1 MPYSG
6 EVTRRAQQ
14 RLAQQKADHESRYN
28 HRLFQAYEQQPRL
41 RQIDLDLRKSMV
53 LAAQA
58 AFTKGQDARQAM
70 EQVKQANLALQQ
82 ERKAL
87 LEDHFPAGWLDE
99 DPICPRCGG
108 SGYIGA
114 VMCDCLKELCR
125 QEQKQELAQL
135 TTGAEQFEAFR
146 LDYYPAETDPTYGVS
161 PRKLM
166 ERNFQICQKYAET
179 FGKDSGN
186 LLFVGSTGLGKTFLS
201 ACIANAAAE
210 KGASVAYES
219 APNLFAKLSKN
230 QFEGDDLTRSDCAR
244 LTDSDLLII
253 DDLGTELTNAFVI
266 AALYSLVNDRLLQGK
281 SMIIST
287 NLNVDE
293 IARRYSPQIAS
304 RLAGSFRGLT
314 FVGKDIRV
322 MKNRGL

>member
-1 MPYSG
+1 MAYSA

-14 RLAQQKADHESRYN
+14 QLALKKADHESRYN
-28 HRLFQAYEQQPRL
+28 HRLFEAYEKLPRL
-41 RQIDLDLRKSMV
+41 KEIDLALRKSMV

-58 AFTKGQDARQAM
+58 AFTGGQDARQAM
-70 EQVKQANLALQQ
+70 EQVKIANLALQK
-82 ERKAL
+82 EREDL
-87 LEDHFPAGWLDE
+87 LNTHFAPGWLD
-99 DPICPRCGG
+99 DSPLCPHCGG
-108 SGYIGA
+108 SGYVGA
-114 VMCDCLKELCR
+114 VMCSCLKELCR

-135 TTGAEQFEAFR
+135 TTGAERFDCFR
-146 LDYYPAETDPTYGVS
+146 LDYYPAEVDPTFGVS

-166 ERNFQICQKYAET
+166 ERNFQICEKYADT
-179 FGKDSGN
+179 FGKESGN
-186 LLFVGSTGLGKTFLS
+186 LLFVGGTGLGKTYLS

-219 APNLFAKLSKN
+219 APNLFALLSKN
-230 QFEGDDLTRSDCAR
+230 QFEGDEQAQSDCAR

-266 AALYSLVNDRLLQGK
+266 AALYSLVNDRLLKNK

-287 NLNVDE
+287 NLNIDE

-322 MKNRGL
+322 LKNRGL

>member
-1 MPYSG
+1 MAYSA
-6 EVTRRAQQ
+6 EVTRRALQQ
-14 RLAQQKADHESRYN
+14 LAQKKADHESRYN
-28 HRLFQAYEQQPRL
+28 HRLSAAYEALPRL
-41 RQIDLDLRKSMV
+41 KEIDLALRKTMV

-58 AFTKGQDARQAM
+58 AFTKGIDARQAM
-70 EQVKQANLALQQ
+70 EEVKAANLALQA
-82 ERKAL
+82 ERQAL
-87 LEDHFPAGWLDE
+87 LEANFAPGWLD
-99 DPICPRCGG
+99 DAPLCPHCGG

-114 VMCDCLKELCR
+114 VMCGCLKELCR
-125 QEQKQELAQL
+125 QEQKQELSLL
-135 TTGAEQFEAFR
+135 TTGIEQFGNFR
-146 LDYYPAETDPTYGVS
+146 LDYYPAEADPTFGVS

-166 ERNFQICQKYAET
+166 ERNLQICQKYADS
-179 FGKDSGN
+179 FGSDSGN
-186 LLFVGSTGLGKTFLS
+186 LLFVGGTGLGKTFLS

-230 QFEGDDLTRSDCAR
+230 QFEGDDQTRADCAR

-266 AALYSLVNDRLLQGK
+266 AALYSLVNDRLLK
-281 SMIIST
+281 RKPMIIST

-322 MKNRGL
+322 LKNRL

>member
-1 MPYSG
+1 MPYSA

-14 RLAQQKADHESRYN
+14 QLAQKKADHESKYN
-28 HRLFQAYEQQPRL
+28 HRLFEAYEKLPRL
-41 RQIDLDLRKSMV
+41 REIDLNLRKSMV

-58 AFTKGQDARQAM
+58 AFTKGQDAAKAM
-70 EQVKQANLALQQ
+70 EQVKQANLTLQK
-82 ERKAL
+82 ERQAL
-87 LEDHFPAGWLDE
+87 LDAHFAPGWLDE
-99 DPICPRCGG
+99 SPICPHCGG
-108 SGYIGA
+108 SGYVGA
-114 VMCDCLKELCR
+114 VMCGCLKELCR
-125 QEQKQELAQL
+125 QEQKQELRQL
-135 TTGAEQFEAFR
+135 TTGMERFDAFR
-146 LDYYPAETDPTYGVS
+146 LDYYPAEPDPTFGVS

-166 ERNFQICQKYAET
+166 ERNLQICQKYAAT
-179 FGKDSGN
+179 FGENSEN
-186 LLFVGSTGLGKTFLS
+186 LLFVGGTGLGKTFLS
-201 ACIANAAAE
+201 ACIANEAAE

-266 AALYSLVNDRLLQGK
+266 AALYSLVNDRLLSGK

-287 NLNVDE
+287 NLNIDE
-293 IARRYSPQIAS
+293 ISRRYSPQIAS
-304 RLAGSFRGLT
+304 RLAGAFRGLT

-322 MKNRGL
+322 LKNRGL

>member
-1 MPYSG
+1 MPYSA

-14 RLAQQKADHESRYN
+14 QLAQQKADHESKYN
-28 HRLFQAYEQQPRL
+28 HRLFEAYEKLPRL
-41 RQIDLDLRKSMV
+41 RQIDLNLRKSMV

-58 AFTKGQDARQAM
+58 AFTKGQDAAKAM
-70 EQVKQANLALQQ
+70 EQVKQANLTLQE

-87 LEDHFPAGWLDE
+87 LEENFAPGWLDE
-99 DPICPRCGG
+99 SPLCPHCGG
-108 SGYIGA
+108 SGYVGTA
-114 VMCDCLKELCR
+114 MCSCLKALCR
-125 QEQKQELAQL
+125 QEQKQELMQL
-135 TTGAEQFEAFR
+135 TSGAERFDGFR
-146 LDYYPAETDPTYGVS
+146 LDYYPAEPDPTFGVS

-166 ERNFQICQKYAET
+166 ERNLQICQKYADT
-179 FGKDSGN
+179 FGENSGN
-186 LLFVGSTGLGKTFLS
+186 LLFVGGTGLGKTFLS
-201 ACIANAAAE
+201 ACIANEAAE

-230 QFEGDDLTRSDCAR
+230 QFEGDDQTRSDCAR

-266 AALYSLVNDRLLQGK
+266 AALYSLVNDRLLSGK

-287 NLNVDE
+287 NLNIDE
-293 IARRYSPQIAS
+293 ISRRYSPQIAS
-304 RLAGSFRGLT
+304 RLAGAFRGLT

-322 MKNRGL
+322 LKNRGL

>member
-1 MPYSG
+1 MPYSI

-14 RLAQQKADHESRYN
+14 RLAQQKADHESKFN
-28 HRLFQAYEQQPRL
+28 HRLFEAYEQQPRL

-58 AFTKGQDARQAM
+58 AFTKGQDAVAAM
-70 EQVKQANLALQQ
+70 EQVKQANLALQE

-87 LEDHFPAGWLDE
+87 LEANFAPGWLDE
-99 DPICPRCGG
+99 SPLCPHCGG
-108 SGYIGA
+108 SGYVGA
-114 VMCDCLKELCR
+114 VMCSCLKELCR
-125 QEQKQELAQL
+125 QEQKQELRQL
-135 TTGAEQFEAFR
+135 TTGAERFDAFR
-146 LDYYPAETDPTYGVS
+146 LDYYPAENDPTFGVS

-166 ERNFQICQKYAET
+166 ERNLQICQKYADT
-179 FGKDSGN
+179 FGKESGN
-186 LLFVGSTGLGKTFLS
+186 LLFVGGTGLGKTFLS

-230 QFEGDDLTRSDCAR
+230 QFEGDDQTRADCAR
-244 LTDSDLLII
+244 LTDGDLLII

-287 NLNVDE
+287 NLNIDE
-293 IARRYSPQIAS
+293 ISRRYSLQIAS

-322 MKNRGL
+322 LKNRGI